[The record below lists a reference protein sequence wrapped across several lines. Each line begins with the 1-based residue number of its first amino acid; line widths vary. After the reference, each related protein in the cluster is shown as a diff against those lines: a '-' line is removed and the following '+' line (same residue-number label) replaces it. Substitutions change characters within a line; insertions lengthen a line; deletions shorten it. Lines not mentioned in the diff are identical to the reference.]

1 MTRLLVISLTAVVA
15 ILFLTCLAGI
25 VTEAKLETE
34 PGALSRT
41 CITVTRVLGAVVELP
56 ILPQAA
62 VAAGLGQTL
71 ARNADLWRD
80 SLFWLNGTSPSAG
93 NSWSGEYHPG
103 WGGLWMNSAF
113 SLW

>member
-25 VTEAKLETE
+25 VTELELETE

-41 CITVTRVLGAVVELP
+41 CITVTSVLGAAVELP

-62 VAAGLGQTL
+62 VTVGLGQTL
-71 ARNADLWRD
+71 AQNADWWRD
-80 SLFWLNGTSPSAG
+80 SLFWLVGIFPSAG
-93 NSWSGEYHPG
+93 NSWSGEYHPD
-103 WGGLWMNSAF
+103 WGGLRMNSAF
-113 SLW
+113 RLW